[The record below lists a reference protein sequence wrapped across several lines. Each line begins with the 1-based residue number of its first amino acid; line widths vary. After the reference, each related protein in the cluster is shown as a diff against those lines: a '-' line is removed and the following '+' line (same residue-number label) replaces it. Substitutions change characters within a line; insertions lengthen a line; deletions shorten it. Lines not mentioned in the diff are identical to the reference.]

1 MAVLIAVIS
10 STIKKVIAGQEI
22 ICFQYIQLCGDSCA
36 SHCCTSQVSTTDVGT
51 LWLEQ
56 HTQMT

>member
-51 LWLEQ
+51 LWLE
-56 HTQMT
+56 